1 MFASMLA
8 LFALVAVADAGD
20 LSSAVLLANSLLSSG
35 GRLASDVSDTAFV
48 STHNHRHRS
57 RLMPNMHMVLPSKS
71 KQTVAEIEAEADQLR
86 EEIAELRKE
95 ALRRLE
101 ELEEKLKATTTTATT
116 TTTPSS
122 TSMGEETI
130 SKTPADTSEEGL
142 LPAPTPIVFTE
153 TKSKRKPGRGIA
165 NLLDETRWKV
175 SLSIG
180 REPGTWMPKEWGK
193 SGKRLN
199 ISFIAEFT
207 PSQLY
212 EKEDF
217 LRGGYTNAKILHVV
231 DNEIKLG
238 PSISEG
244 ERVYKVKDGGW
255 QVNRGDGPMGTDLLR
270 FYIEVEEKISH
281 SDVDVY
287 VPKGRVYSSCGYF
300 PFLGDAGGAP
310 SVKEAFTKELKRIED
325 QIDKLQKQ
333 KDEIKNPF
341 NFEGIKI
348 SREIFKLNRSAEQV
362 VDKLNF
368 VAVKEPDKRLLK
380 FSGCG
385 DVGLTKEGGVCCQ
398 VNKGLTIEYHIL
410 GRFSIASDEDEC
422 FVDDEP

>member
-1 MFASMLA
+1 MLA
-8 LFALVAVADAGD
+8 LFALVAVAD
-20 LSSAVLLANSLLSSG
+20 
-35 GRLASDVSDTAFV
+35 ASDVSDTAFV

-57 RLMPNMHMVLPSKS
+57 RLMPKMHMVLPSKS

-101 ELEEKLKATTTTATT
+101 ELEEKLKATTTTPPA
-116 TTTPSS
+116 S

-130 SKTPADTSEEGL
+130 SKTPDTSSEEGL

-153 TKSKRKPGRGIA
+153 TKSKRNPPGKGIA

-212 EKEDF
+212 EKDDF

-244 ERVYKVKDGGW
+244 ERVYKVKDGGY
-255 QVNRGDGPMGTDLLR
+255 QVTRGDGPMGTDLLR

-341 NFEGIKI
+341 NFELIKI

-368 VAVKEPDKRLLK
+368 MAVKEPDKRLLK